1 MTPVCSELTN
11 EELAVLAKDDEAA
24 LERLIVKNDR
34 FVIFMASKYLNAS
47 GYRDLYPSGYEEDL
61 AQICRQ
67 SIVRTVKNYDPSRGV
82 KFLTYGAKIMRRAM
96 RKELMKDEDF
106 RNNEGGIFPEEE
118 DPSSEKNDDGYTDP
132 LDVIIKNSLSDDGYV
147 LSEPDESD
155 EEFRPEHLKD
165 YYVHLPRY
173 TEEET
178 RKETEEIR
186 TEIKEE
192 KKEETEEEEEEKKGP
207 YKSNKET
214 EHSWQ
219 YPVFHKALHDM
230 QMETMMRE
238 LFDEQFDEAHREY
251 LIYRF
256 GLKDLTPKTWKETA
270 EHFNLRISYAKKIEK
285 EALMALR
292 DKLQI
297 EHLL

>member
-11 EELAVLAKDDEAA
+11 EELAVLAKDDESA

-67 SIVRTVKNYDPSRGV
+67 SIVRAVKNYDPGRGV
-82 KFLTYGAKIMRRAM
+82 KFLTYGAKIMWRAM
-96 RKELMKDEDF
+96 RKEFMKDEDF
-106 RNNEGGIFPEEE
+106 RNYEGGIFPDEE
-118 DPSSEKNDDGYTDP
+118 DPSPEENDDGYVDP
-132 LDVIIKNSLSDDGYV
+132 LDVIIKNSLSDDGYD
-147 LSEPDESD
+147 SFEPYESD
-155 EEFRPEHLKD
+155 EEIAPERVKD
-165 YYVHLPRY
+165 YYDYLPKC

-178 RKETEEIR
+178 RKEAEEIR
-186 TEIKEE
+186 KEIKEE
-192 KKEETEEEEEEKKGP
+192 KKEETEEEEEEKEGP
-207 YKSNKET
+207 YESNKET
-214 EHSWQ
+214 EYSWK

-256 GLKDLTPKTWKETA
+256 GLKDLTPKTWKETS
-270 EHFNLRISYAKKIEK
+270 EHYNLRISYAKKIEK
-285 EALMALR
+285 EALEELR
-292 DKLQI
+292 DKLRM
-297 EHLL
+297 ERLL